1 MKFQLKDF
9 NLLTQLIYSEDPTT
23 KLLGLIGMRKL
34 LSIEN
39 CPPIQAVIDANL
51 TVVFIGFLYHDIPK
65 FQFEAAWCIT
75 NIASGT
81 SDHVNGLIEKDVI
94 THFIQLLNSP
104 HMDVVEQVVWGL
116 GNIAGDCPMTR
127 DTVLKSGA
135 LQKIA

>member
-9 NLLTQLIYSEDPTT
+9 NLLTQLIYSEDSTT

-104 HMDVVEQVVWGL
+104 HMDVVE
-116 GNIAGDCPMTR
+116 
-127 DTVLKSGA
+127 
-135 LQKIA
+135 